1 MVTSLSGI
9 LTSKVHLGEWQT
21 WGRKR
26 QPGRC
31 PSVSGRTIQ
40 SIDFVPKSGYK
51 QDDYPKMRT
60 VNCGRTAL
68 RMAECL
74 IFAILIIT
82 SSAAQNSVVGKYNGP
97 GGCAS
102 SSCHGSI
109 QPKQITRVPQ
119 NEYSIW
125 AGQDKHARAY
135 QVLSSDGSV
144 RMGRIL
150 NLKSPPNQNQKCLAC
165 HALSV
170 SPEMRAQSFDI
181 SDGVSCEHCH
191 GPAAGWLG
199 AHTVKDWETR
209 TADQKAQL
217 GMRDLRDL
225 AIRSHTCLH
234 CHVGT
239 EEQSVDHQMIAAGH
253 PDLTFELNLFS
264 AVMPRHWKDSD
275 DAPWFGTKE
284 WAVGQGMQLR
294 DSLQRLARRAR
305 SSTWPEYSELDCF
318 ACHHSLTAAKDSW
331 RQEIGYDG
339 RTPGVPAWNSAR
351 FVVFHY
357 AAAETD
363 SSTAGKLESE
373 MATLSGLM
381 GQLNG
386 DREQIAASADR
397 AAELAHSLTG
407 SLNSRGYDQAFTLQ
421 VMRKIAGDS
430 RAISQQGQ
438 RAGGQAA
445 MSLDSLFG
453 VYKRNAK
460 NLDEAEIKVA
470 ITGLFQQL
478 DDPSAYNAPRFAAQ
492 MQKVS
497 ALLSPE
503 KGSR

>member
-1 MVTSLSGI
+1 MTDKGQAAWRCAACVTLACVI
-9 LTSKVHLGEWQT
+9 
-21 WGRKR
+21 
-26 QPGRC
+26 
-31 PSVSGRTIQ
+31 
-40 SIDFVPKSGYK
+40 
-51 QDDYPKMRT
+51 
-60 VNCGRTAL
+60 
-68 RMAECL
+68 
-74 IFAILIIT
+74 
-82 SSAAQNSVVGKYNGP
+82 SASAQNSVVGKYNGP

-109 QPKQITRVPQ
+109 QPKQITHVAQ

-135 QVLSSDGSV
+135 QSLSNDVSI
-144 RMGRIL
+144 RMARIL

-165 HALSV
+165 HALAV

-199 AHTVKDWETR
+199 PHTVKEWETR

-225 AIRSHTCLH
+225 AIRRHTCLH

-239 EEQSVDHQMIAAGH
+239 EDQSVDHQMIAAGH

-264 AVMPRHWKDSD
+264 AVMPRHWKDSGD
-275 DAPWFGTKE
+275 TSWLGTKE

-294 DSLQRLARRAR
+294 DTLQRLARRAR
-305 SSTWPEYSELDCF
+305 SSTWPEYAELDCF
-318 ACHHSLTAAKDSW
+318 ACHHSLTAPKDSW
-331 RQEIGYDG
+331 RQEAGYAG
-339 RTPGVPAWNSAR
+339 RTPGVPAWNAAR
-351 FVVFHY
+351 FIVFRY
-357 AAAETD
+357 AAAQAD
-363 SSTAGKLESE
+363 TAAAAKLESE
-373 MATLSGLM
+373 LATLSGLM
-381 GQLNG
+381 GQLSG

-407 SLNSRGYDQAFTLQ
+407 ALNGRSYDQAFTLR

-430 RAISQQGQ
+430 SFISQQGQ
-438 RAGGQAA
+438 RAAGQAA

-453 VYKRNAK
+453 VYTQNTK
-460 NLDEAEIKVA
+460 NTDEAEIKLA
-470 ITGLFQQL
+470 INGLFQQL

-492 MQKVS
+492 LQKVS
-497 ALLSPE
+497 ALLSAE

>member
-1 MVTSLSGI
+1 MAAGMVDKGRVGWRWAAC
-9 LTSKVHLGEWQT
+9 LTL
-21 WGRKR
+21 
-26 QPGRC
+26 
-31 PSVSGRTIQ
+31 
-40 SIDFVPKSGYK
+40 
-51 QDDYPKMRT
+51 
-60 VNCGRTAL
+60 
-68 RMAECL
+68 
-74 IFAILIIT
+74 AIGA
-82 SSAAQNSVVGKYNGP
+82 SAQNTVVGKYNGP

-125 AGQDKHARAY
+125 AGQDKHARSY
-135 QVLSSDGSV
+135 QVLSNDVSV
-144 RMGRIL
+144 RIARIL

-165 HALSV
+165 HALAV
-170 SPEMRAQSFDI
+170 PPEMRAQTFDI

-199 AHTVKDWETR
+199 THTVEDWETR

-225 AIRSHTCLH
+225 AVRSHTCLH

-275 DAPWFGTKE
+275 DTPWFGTKE

-294 DSLQRLARRAR
+294 DSLRRLARRAR
-305 SSTWPEYSELDCF
+305 SSTWPEYAELDCL
-318 ACHHSLTAAKDSW
+318 ACHHSLTAPKDSW
-331 RQEIGYDG
+331 RQEVGYAG
-339 RTPGVPAWNSAR
+339 RTPGVPAWNSAS
-351 FVVFHY
+351 FVVLRY

-363 SSTAGKLESE
+363 AATAGKLVSE

-381 GQLNG
+381 GQLSG
-386 DREQIAASADR
+386 GREQIAASADL
-397 AAELAHSLTG
+397 AADLAHSLAG
-407 SLNSRGYDQAFTLQ
+407 ALNRRSYDQAFTLQ

-438 RAGGQAA
+438 RAAGQAA
-445 MSLDSLFG
+445 MSLDSLFA
-453 VYKRNAK
+453 VYKQNAK
-460 NLDEAEIKVA
+460 NLDETEIKGA
-470 ITGLFQQL
+470 INGLFPQL
-478 DDPSAYNAPRFAAQ
+478 DDPSTYNAPRFAAQ

-497 ALLSPE
+497 ALLSAE

>member
-1 MVTSLSGI
+1 MRMMD
-9 LTSKVHLGEWQT
+9 K
-21 WGRKR
+21 GRA
-26 QPGRC
+26 
-31 PSVSGRTIQ
+31 
-40 SIDFVPKSGYK
+40 
-51 QDDYPKMRT
+51 
-60 VNCGRTAL
+60 AL
-68 RMAECL
+68 RWTCVSIAL
-74 IFAILIIT
+74 FVAA
-82 SSAAQNSVVGKYNGP
+82 SAPAQNSVVGKYNGP

-109 QPKQITRVPQ
+109 QPKQITHVAQ

-135 QVLSSDGSV
+135 QVLSNDVSI
-144 RMGRIL
+144 RIGKI
-150 NLKSPPNQNQKCLAC
+150 LKLTSLPSQNQKCLAC

-170 SPEMRAQSFDI
+170 APEMRAQSFDI

-199 AHTVKDWETR
+199 PHTVKEWETR
-209 TADQKAQL
+209 TGDQKAQL
-217 GMRDLRDL
+217 GMRDLRDV

-275 DAPWFGTKE
+275 EAPWFGTKE

-318 ACHHSLTAAKDSW
+318 SCHHSLTAPKDSW
-331 RQEIGYDG
+331 RQEVGYAG
-339 RTPGVPAWNSAR
+339 RTPGVASWNSAR
-351 FVVFHY
+351 YVVFRY

-363 SSTAGKLESE
+363 GASAGKLESE

-381 GQLNG
+381 GQLSG
-386 DREQIAASADR
+386 DREQIATSANR
-397 AAELAHSLTG
+397 AAEFAHSLTG
-407 SLNSRGYDQAFTLQ
+407 ALNDRGYDQAFTLR

-430 RAISQQGQ
+430 SSISRQGQ
-438 RAGGQAA
+438 RAAGQAA
-445 MSLDSLFG
+445 MSLDSLFT
-453 VYKRNAK
+453 VYKKNATDLNEVEVK
-460 NLDEAEIKVA
+460 AA
-470 ITGLFQQL
+470 IGGLFQQL
-478 DDPSAYNAPRFAAQ
+478 DDPSGYNAPRFAAQ
-492 MQKVS
+492 MLKVS
-497 ALLSPE
+497 ALLSAD

>member
-1 MVTSLSGI
+1 MRMVNKGAVAGRLAAC
-9 LTSKVHLGEWQT
+9 LTLAV
-21 WGRKR
+21 
-26 QPGRC
+26 
-31 PSVSGRTIQ
+31 SVSA
-40 SIDFVPKSGYK
+40 S
-51 QDDYPKMRT
+51 
-60 VNCGRTAL
+60 
-68 RMAECL
+68 
-74 IFAILIIT
+74 
-82 SSAAQNSVVGKYNGP
+82 AQNNVVGKYNGP

-109 QPKQITRVPQ
+109 QPKTITHVAQ

-135 QVLSSDGSV
+135 QVLSNDVSV
-144 RMGRIL
+144 RIGKIL

-170 SPEMRAQSFDI
+170 SPEMRAQTFDI

-209 TADQKAQL
+209 SSEQKAQV

-239 EEQSVDHQMIAAGH
+239 EDQSVDHQMIAAGH

-275 DAPWFGTKE
+275 DTPWFGTKE
-284 WAVGQGMQLR
+284 WAIGQGMQLR
-294 DSLQRLARRAR
+294 DSLQRLSRRAR

-318 ACHHSLTAAKDSW
+318 ACHHSLTAPKDSW
-331 RQEIGYDG
+331 RQEAGYNG
-339 RTPGVPAWNSAR
+339 RMPGVPAWNAAR
-351 FVVFHY
+351 FVVFRY

-363 SSTAGKLESE
+363 AATAGKLESE
-373 MATLSGLM
+373 MATLTTLM
-381 GQLNG
+381 GQLSA

-397 AAELAHSLTG
+397 AAELSHSLAG
-407 SLNSRGYDQAFTLQ
+407 ALNSRSYDQAFTLE

-438 RAGGQAA
+438 RAAGQAA
-445 MSLDSLFG
+445 MSLDSLFT
-453 VYKRNAK
+453 VYKHNAK
-460 NLDEAEIKVA
+460 NFDETEIKVA
-470 ITGLFQQL
+470 ISSLFQQL

-497 ALLSPE
+497 ALLSVE

>member
-1 MVTSLSGI
+1 MRN
-9 LTSKVHLGEWQT
+9 Q
-21 WGRKR
+21 R
-26 QPGRC
+26 QAAWR
-31 PSVSGRTIQ
+31 SAAWLAFAVAVSA
-40 SIDFVPKSGYK
+40 S
-51 QDDYPKMRT
+51 
-60 VNCGRTAL
+60 
-68 RMAECL
+68 
-74 IFAILIIT
+74 
-82 SSAAQNSVVGKYNGP
+82 AQNSVVGKYNGP

-109 QPKQITRVPQ
+109 LPKQITHVAQ

-135 QVLSSDGSV
+135 QVLSNDVSV
-144 RMGRIL
+144 RIGKIL
-150 NLKSPPNQNQKCLAC
+150 NLKTAPDKNPKCLAC

-170 SPEMRAQSFDI
+170 AADMRAQSFDI

-199 AHTVKDWETR
+199 PHTVKEWEAR
-209 TADQKAQL
+209 TGDQKAQL
-217 GMRDLRDL
+217 GMRDLRDI

-264 AVMPRHWKDSD
+264 AVMPRHWKDSGD
-275 DAPWFGTKE
+275 TPWLGTKE

-318 ACHHSLTAAKDSW
+318 ACHHSLTAPKDSW
-331 RQEIGYDG
+331 RQDVGYAG
-339 RTPGVPAWNSAR
+339 RTPGVPAWNSSR
-351 FVVFHY
+351 FVVFRY

-363 SSTAGKLESE
+363 AATAAKLESE
-373 MATLSGLM
+373 LATLRGLM
-381 GQLNG
+381 GQLSG
-386 DREQIAASADR
+386 DREQIATSADR
-397 AAELAHSLTG
+397 AAEVAHSLAG
-407 SLNSRGYDQAFTLQ
+407 SLNARGYDQAFTLSI
-421 VMRKIAGDS
+421 MRKIAGDAS
-430 RAISQQGQ
+430 AISQQGQ
-438 RAGGQAA
+438 RAAGQAA
-445 MSLDSLFG
+445 MSLDSLFT
-453 VYKRNAK
+453 VYKQNTK
-460 NLDEAEIKVA
+460 NPDEAEIKAA
-470 ITGLFQQL
+470 ISGLFQQL

-497 ALLSPE
+497 ALLSTE

>member
-1 MVTSLSGI
+1 MRMVDYGRVAAC
-9 LTSKVHLGEWQT
+9 LTIV
-21 WGRKR
+21 
-26 QPGRC
+26 
-31 PSVSGRTIQ
+31 VSISASAPAQ
-40 SIDFVPKSGYK
+40 S
-51 QDDYPKMRT
+51 
-60 VNCGRTAL
+60 
-68 RMAECL
+68 
-74 IFAILIIT
+74 
-82 SSAAQNSVVGKYNGP
+82 SVVGKYNGP

-109 QPKQITRVPQ
+109 QPKNITHVAQ

-135 QVLSSDGSV
+135 QVLSNDVSI
-144 RMGRIL
+144 RIARIL
-150 NLKSPPNQNQKCLAC
+150 NLKSPPSQNQKCLAC

-170 SPEMRAQSFDI
+170 APEMRAQTFDI
-181 SDGVSCEHCH
+181 GDGVSCEHCH

-199 AHTVKDWETR
+199 PHTVKDWETR

-225 AIRSHTCLH
+225 AVRSRTCLH

-275 DAPWFGTKE
+275 DIPWFGTKE

-331 RQEIGYDG
+331 RQEVGYAG

-351 FVVFHY
+351 YVVFRY

-363 SSTAGKLESE
+363 AAATGKLESE
-373 MATLSGLM
+373 LATLSGLM
-381 GQLNG
+381 GQLSG

-397 AAELAHSLTG
+397 AAELAHSLAG
-407 SLNSRGYDQAFTLQ
+407 SLNSRNYDQAFTLQ

-430 RAISQQGQ
+430 RSISQQGQ
-438 RAGGQAA
+438 RAAGQAA
-445 MSLDSLFG
+445 MSLDSLFV
-453 VYKRNAK
+453 VYQQHAK
-460 NLDEAEIKVA
+460 NPEVTA
-470 ITGLFQQL
+470 IRAAIGGLFQQL

-497 ALLSPE
+497 ELLSSE

>member
-1 MVTSLSGI
+1 MHTV
-9 LTSKVHLGEWQT
+9 
-21 WGRKR
+21 
-26 QPGRC
+26 
-31 PSVSGRTIQ
+31 
-40 SIDFVPKSGYK
+40 
-51 QDDYPKMRT
+51 DYRR
-60 VNCGRTAL
+60 VALRTA
-68 RMAECL
+68 ACL
-74 IFAILIIT
+74 TFAVVIAAPAISAPGA
-82 SSAAQNSVVGKYNGP
+82 SSSTPAQNSVVGRYNGP

-109 QPKQITRVPQ
+109 QPKTITRVAQ

-135 QVLSSDGSV
+135 QVLSNDVSV
-144 RMGRIL
+144 RMGKIL
-150 NLKSPPNQNQKCLAC
+150 NLNSPPNQNQKCLAC

-170 SPEMRAQSFDI
+170 APEMRAQTFDI
-181 SDGVSCEHCH
+181 SDGVSCENCH

-199 AHTVKDWETR
+199 SHTVKNWENR
-209 TADQKAQL
+209 TADEKAEL

-239 EEQSVDHQMIAAGH
+239 EEKSIDHQMIAAGH

-264 AVMPRHWKDSD
+264 AVMPRHWKDPD
-275 DAPWFGTKE
+275 ENPWFGTKE

-318 ACHHSLTAAKDSW
+318 ACHHSLTTAKDSW
-331 RQEIGYDG
+331 RQQVGYAD
-339 RTPGVPAWNSAR
+339 RTPGVPAWNAAR
-351 FVVFHY
+351 YVVFRH

-363 SSTAGKLESE
+363 PATAGKLESE
-373 MATLSGLM
+373 MVTLGGLM

-386 DREQIAASADR
+386 DHEQIAASADR

-407 SLNSRGYDQAFTLQ
+407 SLNNRAYDQAFTLQ

-430 RAISQQGQ
+430 RSISQQGQ
-438 RAGGQAA
+438 RAAGQAA

-453 VYKRNAK
+453 VYRRHAS
-460 NLDEAEIKVA
+460 NLDATEIKAA
-470 ITGLFQQL
+470 IGGLFQQL

-497 ALLSPE
+497 ALLSAE

>member
-1 MVTSLSGI
+1 MTDKGQAAWRCAACVTLACVI
-9 LTSKVHLGEWQT
+9 
-21 WGRKR
+21 
-26 QPGRC
+26 
-31 PSVSGRTIQ
+31 
-40 SIDFVPKSGYK
+40 
-51 QDDYPKMRT
+51 
-60 VNCGRTAL
+60 
-68 RMAECL
+68 
-74 IFAILIIT
+74 
-82 SSAAQNSVVGKYNGP
+82 SASAQNSVVGKYNGP

-109 QPKQITRVPQ
+109 QPKQITHVAQ

-135 QVLSSDGSV
+135 QSLSNDVSI
-144 RMGRIL
+144 RMARIL

-165 HALSV
+165 HALAV

-199 AHTVKDWETR
+199 PHTVKEWETR

-239 EEQSVDHQMIAAGH
+239 EDQSVDHQMIAAGH

-264 AVMPRHWKDSD
+264 AVMPRHWKDSGD
-275 DAPWFGTKE
+275 TSWLGTKE

-294 DSLQRLARRAR
+294 DTLQRLARRAR
-305 SSTWPEYSELDCF
+305 SSTWPEYAELDCF
-318 ACHHSLTAAKDSW
+318 ACHHSLTAPKDSW
-331 RQEIGYDG
+331 RQEAGYAG
-339 RTPGVPAWNSAR
+339 RTPGVPAWNAAR
-351 FVVFHY
+351 FIVFRY
-357 AAAETD
+357 AAAQAD
-363 SSTAGKLESE
+363 TAAAAKLESE
-373 MATLSGLM
+373 LATLSGLM
-381 GQLNG
+381 GQLSG

-407 SLNSRGYDQAFTLQ
+407 ALNGRSYDQAFTLR

-430 RAISQQGQ
+430 SFISQQGQ
-438 RAGGQAA
+438 RAAGQAA

-453 VYKRNAK
+453 VYTQNTK
-460 NLDEAEIKVA
+460 NTDEAEIKLA
-470 ITGLFQQL
+470 INGLFQQL

-492 MQKVS
+492 LQKVS
-497 ALLSPE
+497 ALLSAE

>member
-1 MVTSLSGI
+1 MRIVDN
-9 LTSKVHLGEWQT
+9 
-21 WGRKR
+21 GR
-26 QPGRC
+26 
-31 PSVSGRTIQ
+31 V
-40 SIDFVPKSGYK
+40 
-51 QDDYPKMRT
+51 
-60 VNCGRTAL
+60 AL
-68 RMAECL
+68 RLAACL
-74 IFAILIIT
+74 ILAVSI
-82 SSAAQNSVVGKYNGP
+82 SASAQNTVVGKYNGP

-109 QPKQITRVPQ
+109 QPKQITRVAQ

-135 QVLSSDGSV
+135 QVLSNDVSV
-144 RMGRIL
+144 RIGKIL

-170 SPEMRAQSFDI
+170 SPEMRAQTFDI

-199 AHTVKDWETR
+199 PHTVKDWETR

-225 AIRSHTCLH
+225 AVRSHTCLH

-239 EEQSVDHQMIAAGH
+239 EDQSVDHQMIAAGH

-275 DAPWFGTKE
+275 DTPNPWFGTKE

-305 SSTWPEYSELDCF
+305 GSTWPEYSELDCF

-331 RQEIGYDG
+331 RQEGGYAG
-339 RTPGVPAWNSAR
+339 RTPGVPAWNAAR
-351 FVVFHY
+351 FVVFRY

-363 SSTAGKLESE
+363 ATTAGKLDAE
-373 MATLSGLM
+373 MATLNGLM
-381 GQLNG
+381 GQLSG
-386 DREQIAASADR
+386 DREQIAAAADR
-397 AAELAHSLTG
+397 AAELTHSLAG
-407 SLNSRGYDQAFTLQ
+407 ALNSRSYDQAFTLQ

-438 RAGGQAA
+438 RAAGQAA

-453 VYKRNAK
+453 VYKHIAK
-460 NLDEAEIKVA
+460 NLNETEIKVA
-470 ITGLFQQL
+470 ISGLLQQL

-497 ALLSPE
+497 ALLSAE

>member
-1 MVTSLSGI
+1 MVDKA
-9 LTSKVHLGEWQT
+9 LTG
-21 WGRKR
+21 
-26 QPGRC
+26 
-31 PSVSGRTIQ
+31 
-40 SIDFVPKSGYK
+40 
-51 QDDYPKMRT
+51 
-60 VNCGRTAL
+60 L
-68 RMAECL
+68 RWAACL
-74 IFAILIIT
+74 TLAVGA
-82 SSAAQNSVVGKYNGP
+82 SAQNSVVGKYNGP

-135 QVLSSDGSV
+135 QVLSNDVSV
-144 RMGRIL
+144 RIGKIL
-150 NLKSPPNQNQKCLAC
+150 NLKSPPNQSQKCLAC

-170 SPEMRAQSFDI
+170 SPEMRAQTFDI

-199 AHTVKDWETR
+199 PHTVKDWETR
-209 TADQKAQL
+209 PADQKAQL

-264 AVMPRHWKDSD
+264 GVMPRHWKDPD
-275 DAPWFGTKE
+275 DNPWFGTKE

-305 SSTWPEYSELDCF
+305 SNIWPEYSELDCF
-318 ACHHSLTAAKDSW
+318 ACHHSLTAPKESW
-331 RQEIGYDG
+331 RQEAGYAG
-339 RTPGVPAWNSAR
+339 RTPGVPAWNAAR
-351 FVVFHY
+351 FVVFRY
-357 AAAETD
+357 GAAETD
-363 SSTAGKLESE
+363 AGTAAKLESE
-373 MATLSGLM
+373 MATLGGLM
-381 GQLNG
+381 GQLSG
-386 DREQIAASADR
+386 DREQIAASAER
-397 AAELAHSLTG
+397 AADLVNSLARAM
-407 SLNSRGYDQAFTLQ
+407 NSRSYDQAFTLQ

-430 RAISQQGQ
+430 HAISQQGQ
-438 RAGGQAA
+438 RAAGQAA

-453 VYKRNAK
+453 VYKMHARNP
-460 NLDEAEIKVA
+460 DEAEIKGA
-470 ITGLFQQL
+470 ISGLFQQL

-497 ALLSPE
+497 ALLAAE

>member
-1 MVTSLSGI
+1 ML
-9 LTSKVHLGEWQT
+9 
-21 WGRKR
+21 
-26 QPGRC
+26 
-31 PSVSGRTIQ
+31 
-40 SIDFVPKSGYK
+40 
-51 QDDYPKMRT
+51 
-60 VNCGRTAL
+60 RTA
-68 RMAECL
+68 ACL
-74 IFAILIIT
+74 AFAVLISEPAIT
-82 SSAAQNSVVGKYNGP
+82 ASAASSSAASSSTPTQNSVVGKYNGP

-109 QPKQITRVPQ
+109 QPKTITRVAQ

-135 QVLSSDGSV
+135 QVLSNDVSV
-144 RMGRIL
+144 RIGKIL
-150 NLKSPPNQNQKCLAC
+150 NLGSPPNQNQKCLAC

-170 SPEMRAQSFDI
+170 APEMRAQTFDI
-181 SDGVSCEHCH
+181 SDGVSCENCH

-199 AHTVKDWETR
+199 AHTVKDWEKR
-209 TADQKAQL
+209 SGDEKAQL
-217 GMRDLRDL
+217 GMRDLQDL

-239 EEQSVDHQMIAAGH
+239 EEKSVDHQMIAAGH

-264 AVMPRHWKDSD
+264 AVMPRHWKDADGSGSSGTSSGI
-275 DAPWFGTKE
+275 WFGTKE

-331 RQEIGYDG
+331 RQEVGYAG
-339 RTPGVPAWNSAR
+339 RTPGVPAWNAAR
-351 FVVFHY
+351 YVVFRY

-363 SSTAGKLESE
+363 AASASKLESE
-373 MATLSGLM
+373 MSTLSGLM

-407 SLNSRGYDQAFTLQ
+407 SLNGRSYDQAFTLQ
-421 VMRKIAGDS
+421 VLRKIAGDS

-438 RAGGQAA
+438 RAAGQAA

-453 VYKRNAK
+453 VYQQHAK
-460 NLDEAEIKVA
+460 NLDAAEIKVA
-470 ITGLFQQL
+470 IGGLFQQL

-492 MQKVS
+492 MQKLS
-497 ALLSPE
+497 TLLSTE

>member
-1 MVTSLSGI
+1 MRMVDY
-9 LTSKVHLGEWQT
+9 
-21 WGRKR
+21 GR
-26 QPGRC
+26 
-31 PSVSGRTIQ
+31 V
-40 SIDFVPKSGYK
+40 
-51 QDDYPKMRT
+51 
-60 VNCGRTAL
+60 AL
-68 RMAECL
+68 RVAAFL
-74 IFAILIIT
+74 AFAVFRLA
-82 SSAAQNSVVGKYNGP
+82 SASAQNSVIGKYNGP

-109 QPKQITRVPQ
+109 QPKQITRVAQ

-135 QVLSSDGSV
+135 QVLSNDVSV
-144 RMGRIL
+144 RIGKIL

-170 SPEMRAQSFDI
+170 APEMRAQTFDI

-209 TADQKAQL
+209 SAEQKAQL

-225 AIRSHTCLH
+225 AVRSHTCLR

-264 AVMPRHWKDSD
+264 AVMPKHWKDSSGNSSSET
-275 DAPWFGTKE
+275 WFGTKE
-284 WAVGQGMQLR
+284 WAVGQGVQLR

-305 SSTWPEYSELDCF
+305 SSMWPEYSELDCF

-351 FVVFHY
+351 FVVFRY

-363 SSTAGKLESE
+363 AATAGKLESE
-373 MATLSGLM
+373 MATLTGLM
-381 GQLNG
+381 GQLSG

-397 AAELAHSLTG
+397 AADLAHSLAG
-407 SLNSRGYDQAFTLQ
+407 ALNDRGYDQAFTLR
-421 VMRKIAGDS
+421 VMSKIAGDS
-430 RAISQQGQ
+430 HAISEQGQ
-438 RAGGQAA
+438 RAAGQAA
-445 MSLDSLFG
+445 MSLDSLFT
-453 VYKRNAK
+453 VYKQNAK
-460 NLDEAEIKVA
+460 NLDEAEIKAA
-470 ITGLFQQL
+470 ISGLFQQL
-478 DDPSAYNAPRFAAQ
+478 DDPSAYSAPRFAAQ

-497 ALLSPE
+497 ALLSAE
-503 KGSR
+503 KESR